1 MILGEMTIEQLEKYR
16 AKQQKIIDDAK
27 AEFMTAGLIL
37 QQRLQ
42 NLELTE
48 QKDDLARQQAEIDKR
63 IESLGD

>member
-27 AEFMTAGLIL
+27 AEFMAAGLIL

-48 QKDDLARQQAEIDKR
+48 QKDDLVRQQAEIDKR
-63 IESLGD
+63 IESLGG